1 MSGENTRYADRLL
14 QQAVFVFTFINP
26 TSVFRRMD
34 MLPHMGAAKT
44 IEVMHMIALA
54 WCDWMHTYHAD
65 VYRQSPSA
73 FECVPTTTIVIL
85 N

>member
-44 IEVMHMIALA
+44 IDVMHMIALA
-54 WCDWMHTYHAD
+54 WCDWMHTMLMFIG
-65 VYRQSPSA
+65 SPPRLLSA
-73 FECVPTTTIVIL
+73 FRLPR
-85 N
+85 